1 METVYDWTTVLIFA
15 GLITL
20 FLQRSSMDN
29 PPDTIWH
36 YLVPSV
42 GCAVANY
49 LGNEGYTLP
58 AIALIAAVL
67 AYTVVV
73 LKPFARLND

>member
-1 METVYDWTTVLIFA
+1 METVFDWVTVLAFA

-36 YLVPSV
+36 YIPPAVA
-42 GCAVANY
+42 CAVSNY
-49 LGNEGYTLP
+49 LGNEGYPIP
-58 AIALIAAVL
+58 AVAVL
-67 AYTVVV
+67 VGAGVYVQYV
-73 LKPFARLND
+73 LKPFAPK